1 MSPAY
6 DWLERRFR
14 RLGALG
20 EAASVLH
27 WDLSVMMPS
36 GGGEARSEQ
45 LATLSV
51 MRHELLSDEAL
62 NETLLAA
69 EQAEGLD
76 SWQSAN
82 LSEMRRSWRHQ
93 TALDGAFVEAYSKA
107 CHACEAVWREARAKS
122 DFALVRP
129 KLEEVVRLTREEA
142 ARKSEAFGSTPY
154 EALLDSY
161 EPGASETEID
171 NLFARLADEL
181 PPLVHEALQR
191 QAQAPAPLRPKGPF
205 PLAAQAQLG
214 RRLMGLIGFDFDHG
228 RLDVSLHPFSGG
240 TPDDVRITTRYEEGD
255 FTSSLMGVIH
265 ETGHALYERGL
276 PQVWRRQPVGE
287 SRGMAIH
294 ESQSLLM
301 EMQACRSPEFLAFLA
316 PFSAAA
322 FGRSGPAWTAENF
335 RRLYHR
341 VSPDFIRVEADE
353 ATYPLHVIL
362 RTRLEKAVLSGEL
375 QVAEIPEAWN
385 QGMRDFLGLTPPDD
399 GVGCLQDIHWYD
411 GAWGY
416 FPTYTLGAMTAA
428 QFFAAA
434 VEAEPEIPTGLAR
447 GDFSPLLAWLRRNI
461 HEKASS
467 LSSKQLVEAATGKC
481 LDPDVF
487 MSHLRRRYLGEA
499 RT

>member
-1 MSPAY
+1 MNAAY
-6 DWLERRFR
+6 DWLEKRYR

-27 WDLSVMMPS
+27 WDLSVMMPT

-51 MRHELLSDEAL
+51 MRHELIADEAL
-62 NETLLAA
+62 A
-69 EQAEGLD
+69 ERLD
-76 SWQSAN
+76 SAETDGELDPWQAAN
-82 LSEMRRSWRHQ
+82 LREMRRSWRHE

-107 CHACEAVWREARAKS
+107 CHACEAVWREARAKA

-129 KLEEVVRLTREEA
+129 KLEAVVRLTREEA
-142 ARKSEAFGSTPY
+142 TRKAEAFGCTPY

-161 EPGASETEID
+161 EPGASEAEID
-171 NLFARLADEL
+171 SLFARLAEEL
-181 PPLVHEALQR
+181 PALVGEALKR
-191 QAQAPAPLRPKGPF
+191 QAQLPAPLHPAGPF
-205 PLAAQAQLG
+205 PVAAQAQLG
-214 RRLMGLIGFDFDHG
+214 RRIMGLAGFDFDHG

-276 PQVWRRQPVGE
+276 PERWRRQPVGE

-301 EMQACRSPEFLAFLA
+301 EMQACRSPEFLSFLA
-316 PFSAAA
+316 PFAAAA

-362 RTRLEKAVLSGEL
+362 RTRLEKAVLSGSLE
-375 QVAEIPEAWN
+375 VADIPEAWN
-385 QGMRDFLGLTPPDD
+385 AGMQELLGLTPPDD
-399 GVGCLQDIHWYD
+399 RLGCLQDIHWYD

-428 QFFAAA
+428 QLFAAA
-434 VEAEPEIPTGLAR
+434 VEAEPEIPARLAG
-447 GDFSPLLAWLRRNI
+447 GDFSVLLGWLRTNI
-461 HEKASS
+461 HEKASL
-467 LSSKQLVEAATGKC
+467 LSSSDLVEAASGRP
-481 LDPDVF
+481 LDPEIF
-487 MSHLRRRYLGEA
+487 TAHLRRRYLGEG
-499 RT
+499 RG

>member
-1 MSPAY
+1 MNPAY
-6 DWLERRFR
+6 DWLEQRFR
-14 RLGALG
+14 RLGTLG
-20 EAASVLH
+20 EAASMLH

-62 NETLLAA
+62 GAQLQEA
-69 EQAEGLD
+69 EQADGLD
-76 SWQSAN
+76 PWQAAN

-93 TALDGAFVEAYSKA
+93 TALDSAFVEAYAKA
-107 CHACEAVWREARAKS
+107 CHACEAVWREARPKS

-142 ARKSEAFGSTPY
+142 ARKSEAFGCTPY

-161 EPGASETEID
+161 EPGGSEAEID
-171 NLFARLADEL
+171 ALFAKLAEEL
-181 PPLVHEALQR
+181 PRLVQEALQR
-191 QAQAPAPLRPKGPF
+191 QAQAPAPVKPEGPF
-205 PLAAQAQLG
+205 PVAAQAQLG

-240 TPDDVRITTRYEEGD
+240 TPDDVRITTRYEAGD

-276 PQVWRRQPVGE
+276 PERWRRQPVGD

-301 EMQACRSPEFLAFLA
+301 EMQACRSPEFLGFLA

-362 RTRLEKAVLSGEL
+362 RTRLEKAVLSGAL
-375 QVAEIPEAWN
+375 QVADIPEAWN
-385 QGMRDFLGLTPPDD
+385 EGMRDLLGLTPPDD
-399 GVGCLQDIHWYD
+399 SLGCLQDIHWYD

-428 QFFAAA
+428 QLFAAA
-434 VEAEPEIPTGLAR
+434 VEAEPEIPAGLAR
-447 GDFSPLLAWLRRNI
+447 GDFSVLLAWLRRNI

-467 LSSKQLVEAATGKC
+467 LTSKQLVEAATGKS
-481 LDPDVF
+481 LDPEVF
-487 MSHLRRRYLGEA
+487 MSHLRRRYSGEERA
-499 RT
+499 